1 MLSSGAFLSR
11 YPSTNVP
18 VFAVGSAVYGALMAV
33 SSEAQYRAK
42 VYQLIFD
49 IAPRFVWAALF
60 LTAGIAVLVRV
71 NLVTTLALTAVLFL
85 WSALILASL
94 IVHFGEVP
102 LAAPVLP
109 CSMAVA
115 LGVSVSRRGIRR
127 PIGPS

>member
-18 VFAVGSAVYGALMAV
+18 VFAAGSVIYGALMVA
-33 SSEAQYRAK
+33 SSDAQYQAK
-42 VYQLIFD
+42 VYELIFD
-49 IAPRFVWAALF
+49 IAPRVVWGLVFVAV
-60 LTAGIAVLVRV
+60 GVAVLVRV
-71 NLVTTLALTAVLFL
+71 NVATTLALAALLFL

-94 IVHFGEVP
+94 IAHSGQVP

-127 PIGPS
+127 VGTL